1 MCQPAVCTSS
11 QIVPRYMY
19 NERHYMMY
27 VGPTTSLRS
36 MEEAIREVS
45 VTWPTIVSTFS
56 KSSSGMAC
64 MLDDSSRL
72 MRTWGEGRR
81 DEGRGRERGMVGVRG
96 ALIVKWGGGGG
107 GVFPDLGV
115 EEEHTLCSFRLLDV
129 VHYICD
135 VQAALCRLCAELS
148 RAILRQELVT
158 LRGDTNHSDSLLR
171 KHGTLHTLNNEHF
184 ISKKRDFSIITLP
197 GLHYSHYLWHLR
209 LC

>member
-27 VGPTTSLRS
+27 VAPTTSLRS

-81 DEGRGRERGMVGVRG
+81 DEGRGRERVMVGVRG
-96 ALIVKWGGGGG
+96 
-107 GVFPDLGV
+107 
-115 EEEHTLCSFRLLDV
+115 H
-129 VHYICD
+129 
-135 VQAALCRLCAELS
+135 
-148 RAILRQELVT
+148 
-158 LRGDTNHSDSLLR
+158 
-171 KHGTLHTLNNEHF
+171 
-184 ISKKRDFSIITLP
+184 
-197 GLHYSHYLWHLR
+197 
-209 LC
+209 